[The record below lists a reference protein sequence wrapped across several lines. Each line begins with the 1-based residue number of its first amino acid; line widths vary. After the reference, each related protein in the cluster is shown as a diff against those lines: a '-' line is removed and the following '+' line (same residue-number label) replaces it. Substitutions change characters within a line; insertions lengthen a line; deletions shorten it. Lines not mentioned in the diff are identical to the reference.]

1 MQWVAPEVEPG
12 QKHST
17 NEDIFMRDGLCSDG
31 KEVGAVL
38 ENHLK

>member
-17 NEDIFMRDGLCSDG
+17 NEDIFMRDGSVLMERRWGLC
-31 KEVGAVL
+31 
-38 ENHLK
+38 